1 MPLRQYKP
9 SPLVYFIAFLLWLQ
23 GTALASLQTFF
34 QTLVASKANSASFEA
49 LLSALLAAG
58 HDRQVGKTAQHNIAQ
73 CIAVLCTTAGPAQTS
88 TTVKSLLSAVEGN
101 DEVASRLA
109 LFSLGEI
116 GRCTD
121 LSKFKQLQVCAKPTL
136 QAVAAFSLFVRIT
149 QHCDSK
155 IAKRWGSSR
164 THAGLQWQLPCLV
177 HSDHACSVVVV
188 GP

>member
-1 MPLRQYKP
+1 MIDRRAALCCNPVQHGWCVCK
-9 SPLVYFIAFLLWLQ
+9 Q

-34 QTLVASKANSASFEA
+34 QTLVASKAKNASFEA

-58 HDRQVGKTAQHNIAQ
+58 HDKQVGKTAQHNIAQ
-73 CIAVLCTTAGPAQTS
+73 CIAVLCTAAGPNQTS

-121 LSKFKQLQVCAKPTL
+121 LSKFKQLQVCHSP
-136 QAVAAFSLFVRIT
+136 
-149 QHCDSK
+149 SK
-155 IAKRWGSSR
+155 
-164 THAGLQWQLPCLV
+164 HAL
-177 HSDHACSVVVV
+177 
-188 GP
+188 

>member
-1 MPLRQYKP
+1 MRSVALQKLCGNAKLGVIPSTAASCCCLCLRAGVP
-9 SPLVYFIAFLLWLQ
+9 SLQ

-34 QTLVASKANSASFEA
+34 QTLVASKAKSASFEA

-58 HDRQVGKTAQHNIAQ
+58 HDKQVGKTAQHNIAQ
-73 CIAVLCTTAGPAQTS
+73 CIAMLCTAAGPSQTS

-121 LSKFKQLQVCAKPTL
+121 LSKFKQLQVCLSFIVRPVV
-136 QAVAAFSLFVRIT
+136 QSSVIVDSSLHLSCIY
-149 QHCDSK
+149 
-155 IAKRWGSSR
+155 II
-164 THAGLQWQLPCLV
+164 
-177 HSDHACSVVVV
+177 
-188 GP
+188 

>member
-1 MPLRQYKP
+1 MPAAAYA
-9 SPLVYFIAFLLWLQ
+9 SGLVCHPLQ

-34 QTLVASKANSASFEA
+34 QTLVASKAKSASFEA

-58 HDRQVGKTAQHNIAQ
+58 HDKQVGKTAQHNIAQ
-73 CIAVLCTTAGPAQTS
+73 CIAVLCTAAGPSQTS

-121 LSKFKQLQVCAKPTL
+121 LSKFKQLQVCLSFAVRPVL
-136 QAVAAFSLFVRIT
+136 QRSGILDSSWFIPAIYTICSL
-149 QHCDSK
+149 
-155 IAKRWGSSR
+155 GY
-164 THAGLQWQLPCLV
+164 
-177 HSDHACSVVVV
+177 SVVCVYIYIAYSTEYISICIYK
-188 GP
+188 